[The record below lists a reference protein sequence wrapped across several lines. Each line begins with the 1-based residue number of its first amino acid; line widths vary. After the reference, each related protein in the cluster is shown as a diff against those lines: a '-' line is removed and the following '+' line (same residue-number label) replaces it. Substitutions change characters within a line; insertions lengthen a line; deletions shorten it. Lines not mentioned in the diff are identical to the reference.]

1 MFRLFERTIFDELEF
16 FLIFNPKF
24 SISNLFQSTHAPGNL
39 KLRSGTLKSV
49 RLQSLSQIN
58 FRNLLTPRL
67 EFSQGITAIVGANAA
82 GKSNLLAALYLGCT
96 GEVPSGKLVESVKIG
111 EAEGYV
117 NVHVE
122 REDGVT
128 SIEIGLAPGRKVV
141 RLDGQT
147 VRALD
152 VARVAAAVLITPED
166 GDLIHGS
173 PSLRRGYLD
182 GLLSKVSLRYALLL
196 REYSRVVEQRNAALK
211 HARGEDPT
219 LSVWT
224 DRFLELGSEIVALR
238 ERAMKRISS
247 IAQASYHDVAADAK
261 TLCVRLQSKSGA
273 MTLQDQL
280 ESTLQEERAR
290 GVTVVGPHRDDV
302 LLTLDAHSVQAY
314 GSRGEARTASLA
326 LRIAEYQL
334 LLEKHGE
341 APILLL
347 DDFTA
352 ELDAKRRAFVLE
364 LAANTPQAIV
374 TGTETPPQYDALYQ
388 VAGGQVSHG

>member
-1 MFRLFERTIFDELEF
+1 M
-16 FLIFNPKF
+16 
-24 SISNLFQSTHAPGNL
+24 
-39 KLRSGTLKSV
+39 

-67 EFSQGITAIVGANAA
+67 EFSPGITAIVGANAA

-96 GEVPSGKLVESVKIG
+96 GEVPSGKIVESVKLG

-122 REDGVT
+122 RDDGIT

-147 VRALD
+147 VRSLD
-152 VARVAAAVLITPED
+152 VARVAAAVLIKPED

-182 GLLSKVSLRYALLL
+182 ALLSKVSLRYALLL

-211 HARGEDPT
+211 VRGEDPT

-224 DRFLELGSEIVALR
+224 DKFLELGSEIMDLR
-238 ERAMKRISS
+238 IRAMKRISS
-247 IAQASYHDVAADAK
+247 IAQASYHDVAADSK
-261 TLCVRLQSKSGA
+261 ILCVSLQSKSSE
-273 MTLQDQL
+273 TLQEQL
-280 ESTLQEERAR
+280 DATSQEERAR

-302 LLTLDAHSVQAY
+302 LLTLDDHSVQAY

-374 TGTETPPQYDALYQ
+374 TGTETPPQYDALFQ
-388 VAGGQVSHG
+388 VAGGAG

>member
-1 MFRLFERTIFDELEF
+1 MVLHSPAAR
-16 FLIFNPKF
+16 
-24 SISNLFQSTHAPGNL
+24 SNSSKL
-39 KLRSGTLKSV
+39 KNV

-67 EFSQGITAIVGANAA
+67 EFGAGITTIVGANAA

-96 GEVPSGKLVESVKIG
+96 GEVPSGKIVESVRLG

-122 REDGVT
+122 RDDGVT

-147 VRALD
+147 VRAFD

-173 PSLRRGYLD
+173 PSLRRAYLD

-219 LSVWT
+219 LDVWT
-224 DRFLELGSEIVALR
+224 DKFLELGSEIMNLR
-238 ERAMKRISS
+238 IRAMARISE
-247 IAQASYHDVAADAK
+247 IAAESYHDVAADSK
-261 TLCVRLQSKSGA
+261 KLCVRLQSEASD
-273 MTLQDQL
+273 LDLRESL
-280 ESTLQEERAR
+280 EASRQEERAR
-290 GVTVVGPHRDDV
+290 GVTVVGPHRDDM
-302 LLTLDAHSVQAY
+302 LLTLDTHSVQAY

-388 VAGGQVSHG
+388 VSGGQFSRG

>member
-1 MFRLFERTIFDELEF
+1 M
-16 FLIFNPKF
+16 
-24 SISNLFQSTHAPGNL
+24 
-39 KLRSGTLKSV
+39 

-67 EFSQGITAIVGANAA
+67 EFSPGITAIVGANAA

-96 GEVPSGKLVESVKIG
+96 GEVPSGKIVESVKLG

-122 REDGVT
+122 RDDGIT

-147 VRALD
+147 VRSLD
-152 VARVAAAVLITPED
+152 VARVAAAVLIKPED

-182 GLLSKVSLRYALLL
+182 ALLSKVSLRYALLL

-211 HARGEDPT
+211 VRGEDPT

-224 DRFLELGSEIVALR
+224 DKFLELGSEIMDLR
-238 ERAMKRISS
+238 IRAMKRISS
-247 IAQASYHDVAADAK
+247 IAQASYHDVAADSK
-261 TLCVRLQSKSGA
+261 TLCVSLQSKSSE
-273 MTLQDQL
+273 TLQEQL
-280 ESTLQEERAR
+280 NATSQEERAR

-302 LLTLDAHSVQAY
+302 LLTLDDHSVQAY

-374 TGTETPPQYDALYQ
+374 TGTETPPQYDALFQ
-388 VAGGQVSHG
+388 VAGGQVSRA